1 MEERPCLNR
10 TSIHLVYQPLVSRS
24 IKLTIPMTTHPERRT
39 RWRFPVQASTSIKI
53 LMWAQVV
60 ATFHF
65 SRGQE
70 IPKVCV
76 STKTPICG
84 QRLLDQLSYSWIALI
99 FELLMS
105 IFYNFVSQSSLDLIR
120 LLLILISNVTSFIF
134 KEIA

>member
-1 MEERPCLNR
+1 
-10 TSIHLVYQPLVSRS
+10 
-24 IKLTIPMTTHPERRT
+24 
-39 RWRFPVQASTSIKI
+39 
-53 LMWAQVV
+53 MWAQVV